1 MRWGKGP
8 ISLLAREAARRLWSR
23 RHIPVMALGVSAAAI
38 GLHVLYHVATGWRGP
53 EGLLRLSALLILGC
67 VALTF
72 ALGEAARWTGNII
85 ARARLGYLF
94 DAGLADTPLRWRP
107 WHRLSMIVFGF
118 TCTTIG
124 GRPMLLRID
133 EDE

>member
-8 ISLLAREAARRLWSR
+8 VSLLAREAARRLWSR
-23 RHIPVMALGVSAAAI
+23 RHIPAFALGVSATAI
-38 GLHVLYHVATGWRGP
+38 GLHVLYHIATGWRGP

-72 ALGEAARWTGNII
+72 ALGEAATWTGNII
-85 ARARLGYLF
+85 ARGRWSGI
-94 DAGLADTPLRWRP
+94 DALVENMPPQRRP
-107 WHRLSMIVFGF
+107 WHRLALIAFGF

-133 EDE
+133 SDD